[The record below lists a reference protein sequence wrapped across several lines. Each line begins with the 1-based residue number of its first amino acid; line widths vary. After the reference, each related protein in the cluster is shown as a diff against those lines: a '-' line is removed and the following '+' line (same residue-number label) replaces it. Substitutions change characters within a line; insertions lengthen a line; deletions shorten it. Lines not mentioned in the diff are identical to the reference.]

1 MMADGDELDGGLDA
15 ESQSM
20 IDELLEAGFSYT
32 GNGRVE
38 GFATE
43 ETDPEETDDGSVDGG
58 PSADDAL
65 DGGRDGTG
73 RPGGDGT
80 GGEDDGPVG
89 RGAHS
94 GRLELK
100 GTPLTEL
107 EADSL
112 LHLRQLLIND
122 PELAAQVNGYLEQK
136 QGRAQPPA
144 PVVDADAEVDK
155 PADLP
160 DYIDPDDETTVALW
174 REVQALKAQTART
187 EQVATGTVEQVQADA
202 LHRQREQDIANAVHR
217 FQEMHPD
224 FTEEDINHV
233 RLHTAST
240 VNVPGVMANFP
251 GDPVE
256 GLVRAMEIGSM
267 TAEGVRDKV
276 LGTPKKDPAAED
288 TKRQRSLSALSGG
301 GGATRRTPPKQ
312 AKPAGWS
319 DVAKK
324 LAEEISALGGTQ

>member
-1 MMADGDELDGGLDA
+1 MADGEEGLDA
-15 ESQSM
+15 ETQSM

-38 GFATE
+38 GFATP
-43 ETDPEETDDGSVDGG
+43 ETDPEDDDDGLGEGSEVAPAATADG
-58 PSADDAL
+58 A
-65 DGGRDGTG
+65 TG
-73 RPGGDGT
+73 DEPEAPEASGSPV
-80 GGEDDGPVG
+80 EDDR

-100 GTPLTEL
+100 GTPLTDL

-112 LHLRQLLIND
+112 LHLRRMLIED
-122 PELAAQVNGYLEQK
+122 PELAGQVNSYIEAKRTG
-136 QGRAQPPA
+136 AVTPPA
-144 PVVDADAEVDK
+144 AAEDAAPVDEPD
-155 PADLP
+155 DLP
-160 DYIDPDDETTVALW
+160 DNIDPDDTAMVAMY
-174 REVQALKAQTART
+174 REVQALRAQAARA
-187 EQVATGTVEQVQADA
+187 EQVATGTVEQVQNDA
-202 LHRQREQDIANAVHR
+202 RHRQQQADISNAVDR
-217 FQEMHPD
+217 FKAMHPD

-276 LGTPKKDPAAED
+276 LGTPQPDPAVEKEA
-288 TKRQRSLSALSGG
+288 TRKRSLSALSGG
-301 GGATRRTPPKQ
+301 GGATRRAPAKQ
-312 AKPAGWS
+312 AKPVGWA
-319 DVAKK
+319 DVSKK
-324 LAEEISALGGTQ
+324 LAEEISALGGTN

>member
-1 MMADGDELDGGLDA
+1 MADGDEGLDA

-20 IDELLEAGFSYT
+20 IDELLEAGFSYS

-38 GFATE
+38 GFATG
-43 ETDPEETDDGSVDGG
+43 ETDPEDDDDEAEVGADADEGPDGEAGSGDPV
-58 PSADDAL
+58 ADV
-65 DGGRDGTG
+65 
-73 RPGGDGT
+73 
-80 GGEDDGPVG
+80 GEDQAGT

-94 GRLELK
+94 GRLELR

-112 LHLRQLLIND
+112 LHLRRMLIED
-122 PELAAQVNGYLEQK
+122 PELAGQVNGYLEAK
-136 QGRAQPPA
+136 RAGAPA
-144 PVVDADAEVDK
+144 PTPPVEDAAPVDE
-155 PADLP
+155 PTDLP
-160 DYIDPDDETTVALW
+160 EWIDPDDEVSVKLYRELEQMRATV
-174 REVQALKAQTART
+174 ART
-187 EQVATGTVEQVQADA
+187 EQVATGTVEQVQNDARRRQQQADIA
-202 LHRQREQDIANAVHR
+202 QAVDRFQRE
-217 FQEMHPD
+217 HPD
-224 FTEEDINHV
+224 FTDDEINHV